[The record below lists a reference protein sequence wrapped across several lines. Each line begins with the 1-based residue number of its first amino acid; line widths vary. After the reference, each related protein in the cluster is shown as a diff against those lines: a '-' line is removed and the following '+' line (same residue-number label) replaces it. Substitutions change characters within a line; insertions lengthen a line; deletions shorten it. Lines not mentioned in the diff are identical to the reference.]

1 MRTTFQTPA
10 EYASVFLKIAEE
22 CDCISGMHP
31 GHFERVMRMNRG
43 TARLKDIFGD
53 TEDGLEYKNP
63 LVVALGDSVTAG
75 HFESVGNLEEVF
87 QKIRSGALP
96 EETPVEVTDARVCYL
111 EQFRAMLIDKYE
123 QTSVSTIN
131 SGIAGDTV
139 IGMKRRVYRDVIRY
153 QPDLVII
160 NAALNWGPDC
170 GGLERYAL
178 TLSQLV
184 RTVRSETRADIVLLT
199 PNMEAP
205 SPFMNR
211 DVPLRDRVQEMRKVA
226 AREHTV
232 LVDVYR
238 IWEEYAAHGYPL
250 SAILANGINHPS
262 VTGHEVYARALMKM
276 MK

>member
-1 MRTTFQTPA
+1 MKTTFQTPDQ
-10 EYASVFLKIAEE
+10 YASAFLKIAEE
-22 CDCISGMHP
+22 CDCVSGIYP
-31 GHFERVMRMNRG
+31 ENFQRVMRMNRG
-43 TARLKDIFGD
+43 MARIKDVFGD

-63 LVVALGDSVTAG
+63 LIVALGDSVTAG
-75 HFESVGNLEEVF
+75 HFECVGNLKEVF
-87 QKIRSGALP
+87 QKIRSGELP

-111 EQFRAMLIDKYE
+111 EQFRSMLIDKYE
-123 QTSVSTIN
+123 QTSVSTVN

-139 IGMKRRVYRDVIRY
+139 IGMKQRVYRDVIRY

-170 GGLERYAL
+170 GDLERYAL
-178 TLSQLV
+178 TLSQIV
-184 RTVRSETRADIVLLT
+184 KTVKSETRADIVLLT

-211 DVPLRDRVQEMRKVA
+211 DVPLQARVQEMRRVA
-226 AREHTV
+226 AQEHIT

-238 IWEEYAAHGYPL
+238 IWEEYVSRGYPL
-250 SAILANGINHPS
+250 SAVLANGINHPS
-262 VTGHEVYARALMKM
+262 VTGHEVYAMALMKM